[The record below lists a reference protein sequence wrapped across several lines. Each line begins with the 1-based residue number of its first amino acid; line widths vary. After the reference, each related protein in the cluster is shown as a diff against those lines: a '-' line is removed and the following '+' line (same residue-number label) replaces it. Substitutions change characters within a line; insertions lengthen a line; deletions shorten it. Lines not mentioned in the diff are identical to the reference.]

1 MIIGPDVFF
10 GGGALRVTYSVHSMS
25 AVNSALQHMTRLEKE
40 RVDIQARIVT
50 GLEVSTA
57 SDNGAIWALA
67 QGMRASNAGR
77 EEALTS
83 IDLVTGVVSTALAAA
98 EGVSDLMVEMQ
109 AKMVAA
115 TDTTLDE
122 TSWRTLM
129 DDFVAL
135 GNQAQRLV
143 ENASFNDLNLLE
155 AGASD
160 ISAIVSGD
168 PNAQMTI
175 AAEDLSDGGGIF
187 DSQLGFTLPAT
198 DSSGMAARPD
208 TAMVQA
214 FEDSM
219 SAVNASVSRLG
230 VSLKTLDVQ
239 RTLLIKQIDETA
251 SGIGNLIDAD
261 LGREGARLEAMLVR
275 EELGMQALQIANQ
288 RPRTILQF
296 FQ

>member
-1 MIIGPDVFF
+1 
-10 GGGALRVTYSVHSMS
+10 MS
-25 AVNSALQHMTRLEKE
+25 AVNSALQHMTMLEKQ

-98 EGVSDLMVEMQ
+98 EGISDLMVEMKE
-109 AKMVAA
+109 KMVAA

-122 TSWRTLM
+122 TGWRTLM
-129 DDFVAL
+129 NDFVTL

-168 PNAQMTI
+168 PSAQMTI

-198 DSSGMAARPD
+198 DASGLANRPD
-208 TAMVQA
+208 TTMVQA

-219 SAVNASVSRLG
+219 SAVNSAVSRLG
-230 VSLKTLDVQ
+230 VSLKSLEIQ
-239 RTLLIKQIDETA
+239 RTLLIKQIDETTA
-251 SGIGNLIDAD
+251 GIGNLIDAD
-261 LGREGARLEAMLVR
+261 LGREGARLEAMMVR

-296 FQ
+296 FS